1 MKQSKLGFTLIEVVL
16 FIALSGAL
24 FAGIITSTSISINKQ
39 RYNDSVQGFAEFLRS
54 IYSEAANVQNIVDEG
69 KNQHG
74 RSEKAIYG
82 KLITFGE
89 TYNLEGKENTDN
101 SIFVYNIIGD
111 ISSNPIGA
119 DALTSLAKLNANI
132 GEVIVG
138 EGISQLSLIG
148 SAYAYTPTYGAR
160 IEKTKNNELFKGAI
174 MVVRSPLSGTFYTY
188 ILDSSDHTVEVNRA
202 VFNHDTTNPLTQYLS
217 HIADHSFTTKQMDL
231 CISSDDVKLY
241 DGLRRDIRLNEGIR
255 NSSGIEMVEMND
267 ESNNQCK
274 VIQEW
279 KKVLRSSN

>member
-1 MKQSKLGFTLIEVVL
+1 MGEKSKFGFTLIEVVL

-24 FAGIITSTSISINKQ
+24 IVGIITSTSISINKQ
-39 RYNDSVQGFAEFLRS
+39 RYNDSVQSFAEFLRN
-54 IYSEAANVQNIVDEG
+54 IYSEATNVQNIIDDG
-69 KNQHG
+69 KNEHG

-89 TYNLEGKENTDN
+89 SYNLDGKLNNDN

-111 ISSNPIGA
+111 ISSNPIGE
-119 DALTSLAKLNANI
+119 DALSSLSKLNANI

-138 EGISQLSLIG
+138 EGINQLSLIG

-160 IEKTKNNELFKGAI
+160 IEQTNSNDLFKGAI

-188 ILDSSDHTVEVNRA
+188 ILDSTDHTVEVNRA
-202 VFNHDTTNPLTQYLS
+202 VFNHDSTNPLLQYLS
-217 HIADHSFTTKQMDL
+217 PTADHAFVTKQMDL
-231 CISSDDVKLY
+231 CISSEDVKLY

-255 NSSGIEMVEMND
+255 NSSGIEMVEMNNEID
-267 ESNNQCK
+267 NKCK
-274 VIQEW
+274 VIQ
-279 KKVLRSSN
+279 